1 MKADTDIERRIA
13 PIIVLYVLMLTGCLA
28 NTMTTSTGNNLSTSR
43 NFTVEKGEVAYIT
56 AVVTSADFPIA
67 VWTQAGWI
75 IANPIGA
82 NDAVPQDCQ
91 LHVREGILGQFY
103 AACPGL
109 SQLFIPRDG
118 ADFIDII
125 LMLGRNSPDKIPV
138 TVTEDPS
145 VGGR

>member
-1 MKADTDIERRIA
+1 MKSDLEIGRRIA
-13 PIIVLYVLMLTGCLA
+13 LAILCVLMLTGCGA
-28 NTMTTSTGNNLSTSR
+28 NTVTTSTGNNLSTSR
-43 NFTVEKGEVAYIT
+43 NFTVEKGEVAYLT
-56 AVVTSADFPIA
+56 AVVTSADFPVT

-75 IANPIGA
+75 IAGQIGVG
-82 NDAVPQDCQ
+82 DAVPQDCQ
-91 LHVREGILGQFY
+91 LHAREGISGQFY
-103 AACPGL
+103 AACPGP